1 MADEKVEKALEQKIM
16 PITKEA
22 LSFVITSHDELT
34 HAKIVEGN
42 IKSLIKEVDDT
53 FDPILRLT
61 KDKKAKWKK
70 PLTDAQEHLRNLMS
84 GFILLQEQKRKAEE
98 MKLLEI
104 ARKEQQKE
112 LERAEKKIAEILS
125 KNTKVDEQ
133 VKELT
138 KTLEKC
144 TDNIEADIIRTQLE
158 LLYSKREN
166 LKEKAKIKIQ
176 QAEQITTTVLSP
188 ITIQPKARVE
198 GLSYKIIKEVE
209 KVLDKIGIVKKV
221 ASGIYPIDILDIN
234 IVKVNRLL
242 HMGVCIPEVGVKESA
257 KLRTGE

>member
-42 IKSLIKEVDDT
+42 IKALIKEVDDT

-70 PLTDAQEHLRNLMS
+70 PLTDAQIYIRNLMS
-84 GFILLQEQKRKAEE
+84 GFILLQERKRKADAI
-98 MKLLEI
+98 KLLEI
-104 ARKEQQKE
+104 SRKERLAA
-112 LERAEKKIAEILS
+112 LERAGKKIAEIFEKS
-125 KNTKVDEQ
+125 NKVDEQ

-158 LLYSKREN
+158 LLYSKKES
-166 LKEKAKIKIQ
+166 LVEKAQEKIQ
-176 QAEQITTTVLSP
+176 QAEQLTSAPPP
-188 ITIQPKARVE
+188 IHTQ
-198 GLSYKIIKEVE
+198 KEV
-209 KVLDKIGIVKKV
+209 KV
-221 ASGIYPIDILDIN
+221 AGPSCTFVEEGAE
-234 IVKVNRLL
+234 VK
-242 HMGVCIPEVGVKESA
+242 
-257 KLRTGE
+257 